1 MQPSEPVEPETERGP
16 RPKKRRRRLWAL
28 IGVVALAVIGIG
40 VYEAVG
46 VIRGPEVHPGTPP
59 PAAAALT
66 PDEKAYYDYV
76 APRLHDLIAELRLLA
91 QLGGQKSR
99 NVIVLQRHYTRAS
112 DLIDEIQTYQ
122 AGHPLPARFAPA
134 ATPLAV
140 GVAQVQTAMSDAES
154 AFFKFQFAKLGDLLA
169 KFDGGA
175 DTVNQAV
182 TLLDQLGG
190 GTPVAKFATP

>member
-1 MQPSEPVEPETERGP
+1 MQSSEPVDVETTKPPGP
-16 RPKKRRRRLWAL
+16 KIRRRIRLAVGL
-28 IGVVALAVIGIG
+28 IVLAVIGIG
-40 VYEAVG
+40 AYEVIE
-46 VIRGPEVHPGTPP
+46 VIRGPAVYPGAPP

-66 PDEKAYYDYV
+66 PDEKPYYDYV
-76 APRLHDLIAELRLLA
+76 APKLHDLIAELRLLA

-99 NVIVLQRHYTRAS
+99 NIIVLQRHYTRAS
-112 DLIDEIQTYQ
+112 NLIDEIQTYQ

-140 GVAQVQTAMSDAES
+140 GVAQVQTAMSGAES
-154 AFFKFQFAKLGDLLA
+154 AFFKFQFAKLGGLLA
-169 KFDGGA
+169 QFDKGA

>member
-1 MQPSEPVEPETERGP
+1 MQPSEPVEAETTMPPAPE
-16 RPKKRRRRLWAL
+16 KRRSRVWAAIGL
-28 IGVVALAVIGIG
+28 IALAVIGIG
-40 VYEAVG
+40 VYEVIG
-46 VIRGPEVHPGTPP
+46 VIRGPAVHPGTPP

-76 APRLHDLIAELRLLA
+76 APKLHDLIAELHLLA

-99 NVIVLQRHYTRAS
+99 NIIVLERHYTRAS

-134 ATPLAV
+134 ATPLAA
-140 GVAQVQTAMSDAES
+140 GVAQVQTAMAGAES
-154 AFFKFQFAKLGDLLA
+154 AFLKFQFAKLGDLLA
-169 KFDGGA
+169 QFDGGA
-175 DTVNQAV
+175 ETVNQAV

-190 GTPVAKFATP
+190 GTPVARFATP